1 MRKCETAIIPGD
13 CVGIEIIGEGV
24 KVVKTA
30 KEMSIVFNTE
40 YINLLWS
47 FELYNNRTNDTR
59 DGVKILADRLDI
71 LSEERRL

>member
-30 KEMSIVFNTE
+30 GEMSIVFNTE
-40 YINLLWS
+40 YTNLPWS
-47 FELYNNRTNDTR
+47 FELYGNMTNDTR
-59 DGVKILADRLDI
+59 DGVKI
-71 LSEERRL
+71 